1 MAIREVYV
9 ASDLRDELGELIDK
23 EQILTVKLQE
33 RMNRIIAKHTP
44 KIIRATTKKEKAE
57 LTQQMRVEIRKHA
70 ERIVKGGIKLGQS
83 WLK

>member
-44 KIIRATTKKEKAE
+44 KIIRAKTKKEKHE
-57 LTQQMRVEIRKHA
+57 VTKEMRDAVRKHA
-70 ERIVKGGIKLGQS
+70 ERIVKGGLKLGQS

>member
-1 MAIREVYV
+1 MPIKEVYV

-33 RMNRIIAKHTP
+33 RMNRIIAKHIP

-57 LTQQMRVEIRKHA
+57 LTEQMRIEVRKHA
-70 ERIVKGGIKLGQS
+70 ERIVKGGLKLGQS